1 MSPWG
6 RNCWAGR
13 AGQSLQP
20 GAGLPPGNTGRALS
34 PARLV
39 QRPQARPPLWAPFK
53 LPGAPVNL
61 GSIRTPQAHPTASA
75 DPTTQTSF
83 LETSN
88 TAGSSSSEAM
98 TETKHRVATAGVSES
113 VTVSIF
119 GMLCHRQP
127 RARPRFV
134 APQSLPRPCRQAP
147 GPPVHLLSLW
157 APLFGAVMCPAQPP
171 PVLLCWGLAAPCC
184 ESAQRRP
191 SLLSGAEEYLPCAQH
206 GFSGPTG
213 PAELHVG
220 IERFLMRSCL
230 IRLWRLRSPQVC
242 SQRAGAPGLWVL
254 EFPA

>member
-98 TETKHRVATAGVSES
+98 TEAKHRVATAGVSES

-184 ESAQRRP
+184 ESGLPSSLGPKSICRVLSMGSLDQRD
-191 SLLSGAEEYLPCAQH
+191 QQ
-206 GFSGPTG
+206 
-213 PAELHVG
+213 
-220 IERFLMRSCL
+220 SCT
-230 IRLWRLRSPQVC
+230 
-242 SQRAGAPGLWVL
+242 
-254 EFPA
+254 